1 MKTILPTI
9 LYILTSS
16 ILSAQNQDN
25 TLGSSE
31 TGNFDPKFGHLIME
45 MPFGAKLY
53 KTNNTNA
60 QEFLAN
66 IKSSFKG
73 KAILIDFWAIWCGP
87 CIEEMQYS
95 KKLYTEAKD
104 LPIVFIYL
112 CTDYNTS
119 LNNWITKVS
128 VLRQPGIHIF
138 VDDSLESEVA
148 QSFSKGGF
156 PNYLF
161 INAKGE
167 YKPKAITRLSGNTD
181 IKGTLELYN
190 K

>member
-1 MKTILPTI
+1 MKTNILTI

-25 TLGSSE
+25 TLGPVES
-31 TGNFDPKFGHLIME
+31 GNPDPQFGQFIME

-53 KTNNTNA
+53 KADSTNA
-60 QEFLAN
+60 QEFLTN
-66 IKSSFKG
+66 LKSYFKG
-73 KAILIDFWAIWCGP
+73 KSILIDFWAIWCVP
-87 CIEEMQYS
+87 CIEEMPYS
-95 KKLYTEAKD
+95 KKLYYEAKE
-104 LPIVFIYL
+104 LPVEFIYL
-112 CTDYNTS
+112 CTDYKTS
-119 LNNWITKVS
+119 LNNWITKIS
-128 VLRQPGIHIF
+128 YLKQPGIHIF
-138 VDDSLESEVA
+138 VNDKLEREVA

-167 YKPKAITRLSGNTD
+167 YKPKAINRLSGNTD
-181 IKGTLELYN
+181 IKAILDFYN